1 MSLGQ
6 RTARTREQALG
17 TAARS
22 SNSQTPALPGRYRA
36 IVIANNGGGSYQV
49 TILDAQGATLVADV
63 RALAWPLEAASI
75 AVDTAVIVTSLA
87 GSPVYEIDATAVG
100 IAGSGGSAI
109 GGIVSVGAP
118 GFIANT

>member
-6 RTARTREQALG
+6 RTARTREQSLG

-22 SNSQTPALPGRYRA
+22 SNSQTPPLPGRYRA
-36 IVIANNGGGSYQV
+36 IVTANNGGGSYQV
-49 TILDAQGATLVADV
+49 TILDAAGAPMATDV

-75 AVDTAVIVTSLA
+75 AVDTAVIVVSLA

-100 IAGSGGSAI
+100 IAGSGAGAI

-118 GFIANT
+118 GFISST